1 MRRHLFV
8 GFVVLQALVLVGW
21 AASLE
26 QARARATLVRLEI
39 VPVDPRDL
47 LHGDYIVLNYTI
59 STLPESELVGRRP
72 EWSDAGRTI
81 YVALAPRDGRHV
93 AVAASLEREA
103 LPSGG
108 DRRLIVGRL
117 RQAPLRDNPGG
128 PRGVEY
134 GIERYYVPEG
144 KGNPPPGRMEAEVA
158 LTVDGRAFLTR
169 LLVDGKPYP

>member
-1 MRRHLFV
+1 MRRRLFV

-39 VPVDPRDL
+39 APLDPRDL
-47 LHGDYIVLNYTI
+47 LRGDYIVLNYAI
-59 STLPESELVGRRP
+59 STLPESQLVGRRP
-72 EWSDAGRTI
+72 EWSDAGRPI

-108 DRRLIVGRL
+108 NQRLIVGRL
-117 RQAPLRDNPGG
+117 RGAGGRASGG

-134 GIERYYVPEG
+134 GIEQYYVPEG
-144 KGNPPPGRMEAEVA
+144 KGTLPPGRMEAEVA

-169 LLVDGKPYP
+169 LFVDGKPYP